1 METYKIRSIKGFVL
15 IEGECFLALLLKAFP
30 MSYFS
35 RTFIM
40 NFRPTIVTQAASV
53 LYGGA
58 VAWRNRR
65 FDKGL
70 GVRRASVPV
79 ISVGNLSAGGTGKTP
94 FTQALVSL
102 LQEQFPNERPAIVS
116 RGYGRKTR
124 GGIIVSD
131 GASLLVS
138 DAALCGD
145 EPLLLA
151 VALPHTP
158 VVVHEERSE
167 GCKLAVQECG
177 ATCIVLDDGFQHRRL
192 QRDMDIVL
200 IDHATLAYPHL
211 LPAGRLREPIQSL
224 FRADVVCF
232 MNGSQP
238 SESTHPLYAMLLPD
252 TIIMEVE
259 TRAGNLYNTSTGENF
274 TPQTPVC
281 AVSGIANPE
290 RFHASLEA
298 SGITLSCTLTFRDH
312 ERYTKRHAERI
323 VEMARSK
330 QTSVIATTEKD
341 LVKLRAFSDIFALE
355 GLFLTALPIECY
367 INNNKELFSKRLS
380 ALFPA

>member
-1 METYKIRSIKGFVL
+1 MKGFVL
-15 IEGECFLALLLKAFP
+15 IERQCFLALLVKVFP
-30 MSYFS
+30 TSYFS
-35 RTFIM
+35 RTFTM
-40 NFRPTIVTQAASV
+40 NFRPTIVTKAASV
-53 LYGGA
+53 LYGSA

-70 GVRRASVPV
+70 GVSCASIPV

-94 FTQALVSL
+94 FTQALVRL

-131 GASLLVS
+131 GTRLLVS

-145 EPLLLA
+145 EPLLHA
-151 VALPHTP
+151 TALPHTP

-167 GCKLAVQECG
+167 GCKIAVEECG

-192 QRDMDIVL
+192 HRDIDIVL

-211 LPAGRLREPIQSL
+211 LPAGRLREPLQSL
-224 FRADVVCF
+224 SRAGVVCF

-238 SESTHPLYAMLLPD
+238 LDFTHPLYTFLRPD
-252 TIIMEVE
+252 TIIVEAE
-259 TRAGNLYNTSTGENF
+259 TRSSGKLYAVSTGEDYI
-274 TPQTPVC
+274 PQAPVC

-298 SGITLSCTLTFRDH
+298 NGIALSCTLAFRDH
-312 ERYTKRHAERI
+312 KRYTKRHAEHI
-323 VEMARSK
+323 VEMAQCK
-330 QTSVIATTEKD
+330 QTSVVATTEKD
-341 LVKLRAFSDIFALE
+341 LVKLRAFGDIFALA
-355 GLFLTALPIECY
+355 GLILTALPIKCY
-367 INNNKELFSKRLS
+367 INNDKELIYKRLS
-380 ALFPA
+380 PLFTAK

>member
-1 METYKIRSIKGFVL
+1 
-15 IEGECFLALLLKAFP
+15 
-30 MSYFS
+30 
-35 RTFIM
+35 
-40 NFRPTIVTQAASV
+40 
-53 LYGGA
+53 
-58 VAWRNRR
+58 
-65 FDKGL
+65 
-70 GVRRASVPV
+70 
-79 ISVGNLSAGGTGKTP
+79 VGNLSAGGTGKTP
-94 FTQALVSL
+94 FTQALVRL
-102 LQEQFPNERPAIVS
+102 LQEHFPNERPAIIS

-131 GASLLVS
+131 GTRLLVS

-145 EPLLLA
+145 EPLLHA
-151 VALPHTP
+151 TALPHTP

-167 GCKLAVQECG
+167 GCKLAIEECG

-192 QRDMDIVL
+192 HRDMDIVL

-211 LPAGRLREPIQSL
+211 LPAGRLREPFQSL
-224 FRADVVCF
+224 SRADVVCF

-238 SESTHPLYAMLLPD
+238 SESTHPLYTFLRPD
-252 TIIMEVE
+252 TLIMEAE
-259 TRAGNLYNTSTGENF
+259 TCPSSTLYAVSTGEDYI
-274 TPQTPVC
+274 PQAPVC

-298 SGITLSCTLTFRDH
+298 SGIALSCTLTFRDH

-341 LVKLRAFSDIFALE
+341 LMKLRAFGDIFALS
-355 GLFLTALPIECY
+355 GYILTALPIKCC
-367 INNNKELFSKRLS
+367 ILNNKEPLFKMLS
-380 ALFPA
+380 ELFTAK

>member
-1 METYKIRSIKGFVL
+1 
-15 IEGECFLALLLKAFP
+15 
-30 MSYFS
+30 
-35 RTFIM
+35 M
-40 NFRPTIVTQAASV
+40 NVRPTIVTKAASV
-53 LYGGA
+53 LYGSV

-65 FDKGL
+65 FDRGL
-70 GVRRASVPV
+70 GVGRASVPV

-94 FTQALVSL
+94 FTQVLVRL

-116 RGYGRKTR
+116 RGYGRKTQ

-131 GASLLVS
+131 GTQLLVS
-138 DAALCGD
+138 DASLCGD
-145 EPLLLA
+145 EPLLHA
-151 VALPHTP
+151 SALPNVP
-158 VVVHEERSE
+158 VIVHEERSE
-167 GCKLAVQECG
+167 GCRLAIEECG

-211 LPAGRLREPIQSL
+211 LPAGRLREPLQSL
-224 FRADVVCF
+224 SRADVICF

-238 SESTHPLYAMLLPD
+238 LDSTHPLYTFLQPD
-252 TIIMEVE
+252 TIIVE
-259 TRAGNLYNTSTGENF
+259 AETHAGNLYNASTGENF

-298 SGITLSCTLTFRDH
+298 SDIALSCTLTFRDH
-312 ERYTKRHAERI
+312 EHYTKRHAERI

-330 QTSVIATTEKD
+330 QTSIIATTEKD
-341 LVKLRAFSDIFALE
+341 LVKLRAFSNTFALS
-355 GLFLTALPIECY
+355 GLILTALS
-367 INNNKELFSKRLS
+367 INCHIIYNKELLCKRLS
-380 ALFPA
+380 LLFSAK